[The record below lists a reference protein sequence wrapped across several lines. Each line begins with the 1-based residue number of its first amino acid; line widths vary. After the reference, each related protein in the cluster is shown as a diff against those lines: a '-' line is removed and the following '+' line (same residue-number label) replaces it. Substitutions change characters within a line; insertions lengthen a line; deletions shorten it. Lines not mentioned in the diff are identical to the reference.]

1 MSRTASSRTTLSRTV
16 VLVGMMGSGKTTVGR
31 QVASALAMRFIDTD
45 DAVVAV
51 AGKAIRDI
59 FAQDGEAA
67 FRAVESQALASAL
80 ASTDDVLVAAAGG
93 TVLSEVNR
101 QAMRDTADMVVW
113 LDADPTTLGERTSRG
128 AHRPLLDGDPAS
140 RLAALDTERRAL
152 YASVAD
158 VCINTAGKSIHEVV
172 QLVMNAVTAEH
183 AS

>member
-1 MSRTASSRTTLSRTV
+1 MSRTVSSRTV

-51 AGKAIRDI
+51 AGKAVRDI
-59 FAQDGEAA
+59 FAEYGEAA
-67 FRAVESQALASAL
+67 FRAAESQALATAL

-93 TVLSEVNR
+93 TVLSEINR
-101 QAMRDTADMVVW
+101 QVMQDAADMVVW
-113 LDADPTTLGERTSRG
+113 LDADPTTLSERTSRG

-140 RLAALDTERRAL
+140 RLAVLDTERRAL

-158 VCINTAGKSIHEVV
+158 VCINTAGKSIQEVV
-172 QLVMNAVTAEH
+172 QIVMNAVTAEH

>member
-1 MSRTASSRTTLSRTV
+1 MSRTVLSRTVLSRTV

-31 QVASALAMRFIDTD
+31 QVASALSMRFIDTD
-45 DAVVAV
+45 DEVAAV
-51 AGKAIRDI
+51 AGKAVRDI
-59 FAQDGEAA
+59 FAQEGEAA
-67 FRAVESQALASAL
+67 FRAVETQALAAAL

-101 QAMRDTADMVVW
+101 QAMHDAADVVVW
-113 LDADPTTLGERTSRG
+113 LDADPTTLSERTSRG
-128 AHRPLLDGDPAS
+128 IHRPLLDGDPAS

-158 VCINTAGKSIHEVV
+158 VCINTAGKSIHEVAR
-172 QLVMNAVTAEH
+172 LVMNAVTAEH